1 MVRGLPFMKRERP
14 VITMLT
20 DFGLADEYVGVMK
33 GVIATISSDA
43 QIIDI
48 SHDIARHDVRQAAFV
63 LKNAFRYFPK
73 GSIHIIVV
81 DPGVGGH
88 RKILCL
94 KNEDHYFI
102 APDNGVLSLVVH
114 NKKVEA
120 LRAVT
125 SDRYFLK
132 PVSNTF
138 HGRDIFAPVAGH
150 LAEGV
155 AMSTFGKELARE
167 DIYLLDVAV
176 PTLSDDELIGEVIS
190 IDRFGNLVTNID
202 QQTYLEYTR
211 EREPENVVIRLG
223 GLAIRGVSTSYD
235 GAEMGAPV
243 AVFGSRDLLEIS
255 VNQADAST
263 YFGASVGQ
271 TFKLQA
277 SAKKGDPQR
286 CKNTVATC
294 KIR

>member
-1 MVRGLPFMKRERP
+1 
-14 VITMLT
+14 MLT

-94 KNEDHYFI
+94 KNE
-102 APDNGVLSLVVH
+102 G
-114 NKKVEA
+114 
-120 LRAVT
+120 
-125 SDRYFLK
+125 
-132 PVSNTF
+132 NTF

-286 CKNTVATC
+286 CKNTVATRE
-294 KIR
+294 IR